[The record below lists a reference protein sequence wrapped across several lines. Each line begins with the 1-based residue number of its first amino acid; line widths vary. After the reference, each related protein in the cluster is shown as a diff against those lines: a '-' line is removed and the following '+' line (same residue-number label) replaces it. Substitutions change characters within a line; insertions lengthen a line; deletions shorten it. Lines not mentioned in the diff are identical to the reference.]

1 MIIKIAVSRWKMA
14 DLSEGALDIL
24 KSQNILKDKT
34 TYVRGLYKGNKNIAR
49 KMKSK
54 YGIEII
60 SKTPSSHFMN
70 VGDSTIRIPIPNATM
85 KIDSKRYFT
94 LAPKAKDSLHGM
106 DPRVSKENVSMLN
119 LLTQRHELDEIR
131 AIERKTKTNAPNK
144 LSNEI
149 ISDIKL
155 NGLTDS
161 NVTSIDPSVIA
172 TPNFFSH
179 FDKSVILREKK
190 NLGKIPFKDIKEQV
204 NMLRT
209 REHSSL

>member
-1 MIIKIAVSRWKMA
+1 
-14 DLSEGALDIL
+14 
-24 KSQNILKDKT
+24 
-34 TYVRGLYKGNKNIAR
+34 
-49 KMKSK
+49 MKSK
-54 YGIEII
+54 YGIEIF

-94 LAPKAKDSLHGM
+94 LTPKSKDSLHGM

-131 AIERKTKTNAPNK
+131 AIERKTQSNAPNK
-144 LSNEI
+144 LSNET

-155 NGLTDS
+155 NGLTDK

-172 TPNFFSH
+172 IPKFFSH

-204 NMLRT
+204 NLLRT
-209 REHSSL
+209 REYSSL